1 MLREPTVKIGPII
14 GIFFVVL
21 MLIVVLIP
29 VISIVGGGI
38 VGLTEGFTNSNNT
51 LSRKKRTNY

>member
-1 MLREPTVKIGPII
+1 MLGDKIGPII

-29 VISIVGGGI
+29 VISIVGGSI
-38 VGLTEGFTNSNNT
+38 IGLSEGFTNSNNT